1 MRNPVALHPAAGILA
16 TLSFFTMFAGD
27 FWRNL
32 VGWPAYLVLAGVLAI
47 ANLVWIFLARPALPL
62 RKWPKM
68 LLLFVALAIA
78 SIAWARYQGSS
89 GPGGHTDVTLG
100 VLALLAAG
108 VAGLAPALIAT
119 QRQLI
124 KVLAAALRW
133 VLGLS
138 LLFEL
143 VVALIIRHP
152 ILPLVRVAG
161 VDYTGKLP
169 GAFYWSR
176 NDLLHGG
183 PIQGIVG
190 NSDLLA
196 MCALIALVVFGLQRA
211 DRISRPFWGW
221 FWIVLAAVELAMTR
235 SATVLVA
242 TAATAVVLGFALW
255 GRRIGQ
261 RGRGPLYLSAV
272 ALVVVVVGGAFAA
285 WHEFTALLGKSAD
298 LTGRTDIWHSVIQ
311 LAQQHPA
318 FGWGWLGY
326 WVPWAEP
333 FDGLA
338 VRHGVEYL
346 QAHNAWLD
354 VWLQLGFV
362 GVAVFACL
370 VITTL
375 GRAWFMAVDRPMTGS
390 FDRLDAAAARHP
402 FTAIS
407 LLPLLVFAAQLVQS
421 LAESRMLIEAGWALL
436 VVWSVSTKASR
447 P

>member
-1 MRNPVALHPAAGILA
+1 MRNPAAPLHPAAGILS
-16 TLSFFTMFAGD
+16 TVSFFTLFAGD

-32 VGWPAYLVLAGVLAI
+32 IGWPAYLAIAGALAI
-47 ANLVWIFLARPALPL
+47 ANVVWIFLARPALPL

-78 SIAWARYQGSS
+78 SIAWARYQGAS

-100 VLALLAAG
+100 ALALVAAG

-124 KVLAAALRW
+124 KVIGAALRW

-138 LLFEL
+138 LVFEL
-143 VVALIIRHP
+143 VVALFVRHP

-161 VDYTGKLP
+161 VDYTGTLP
-169 GAFYWSR
+169 KAFYWSR

-190 NSDLLA
+190 NADLLA
-196 MCALIALVVFGLQRA
+196 MCALIGLIVFGLQRA

-221 FWIVLAAVELAMTR
+221 FWIVLAAVELALTR

-255 GRRIGQ
+255 ARVRGQ
-261 RGRGPLYLSAV
+261 RGRGPIYLTGV
-272 ALVVVVVGGAFAA
+272 LLLVVVVGGVLAA
-285 WHEFTALLGKSAD
+285 WTEFTALFGKQPT
-298 LTGRTDIWHSVIQ
+298 LTGRTDIWHSVIG
-311 LAQQHPA
+311 LAQQHTV

-354 VWLQLGFV
+354 VWLQLGIV
-362 GVAVFACL
+362 GLVVFACL
-370 VITTL
+370 AITTL
-375 GRAWFMAVDRPMTGS
+375 GRAWFMAVDRPVT
-390 FDRLDAAAARHP
+390 DASTRHP
-402 FTAIS
+402 FTAIA
-407 LLPLLVFAAQLVQS
+407 LLPLLVFSAQLVQS
-421 LAESRMLIEAGWALL
+421 LAESRMLIESGWALL
-436 VVWSVSTKASR
+436 VVWSVTTKASR

>member
-1 MRNPVALHPAAGILA
+1 MTNPVARLHPAAGILA
-16 TLSFFTMFAGD
+16 TLSFFTVFAGD

-32 VGWPAYLVLAGVLAI
+32 IGWPAYLALAGVLAI
-47 ANLVWIFLARPALPL
+47 ANVVWIFIARPQLTF

-78 SIAWARYQGSS
+78 SIAWARYEGVS
-89 GPGGHTDVTLG
+89 GPGGHVDVTLG
-100 VLALLAAG
+100 VAALLAAG
-108 VAGLAPALIAT
+108 VAGLAPALILN
-119 QRQLI
+119 QRLLV
-124 KVLAAALRW
+124 KVLSSALRW

-143 VVALIIRHP
+143 VVALFVRHP
-152 ILPLVRVAG
+152 ILPLMRVAG
-161 VDYTGKLP
+161 VDYTGKVP

-190 NSDLLA
+190 NADLLA
-196 MCALIALVVFGLQRA
+196 MCALIGLIVFSLQRA

-221 FWIVLAAVELAMTR
+221 FWIVLAAVELALTR

-255 GRRIGQ
+255 ARARSQ
-261 RGRGPLYLSAV
+261 KGRGPLYLSA
-272 ALVVVVVGGAFAA
+272 LLLLVVVVGGALTA
-285 WHEFTALLGKSAD
+285 WHEFTALFGKSPT
-298 LTGRTDIWHSVIQ
+298 LTGRTDIWNAVIP
-311 LAQQHPA
+311 LAQQHPV

-326 WVPWAEP
+326 WVPWAKP

-338 VRHGVEYL
+338 VRHGVQYL

-354 VWLQLGFV
+354 VWLQLGIV
-362 GVAVFACL
+362 GVVVFAL
-370 VITTL
+370 LAVTTL
-375 GRAWFMAVDRPMTGS
+375 GRAWFMAVDRPM
-390 FDRLDAAAARHP
+390 LDASGRHP
-402 FTAIS
+402 FTAVT

-421 LAESRMLIEAGWALL
+421 LAESRLLLESGWALL
-436 VVWSVSTKASR
+436 VVWSVTTKASR